1 MVPLY
6 LIIEVLKRHSSEKK
20 QHDTHLLN
28 QKEILHFLQ
37 KDYPYLSDEITA
49 KTVRWALQVIREKE
63 EMFPD
68 QYKALR
74 FRKKNGRI
82 TGYWTA
88 NSISDPE
95 LKFLID
101 SVMYGN
107 IINTRNAQN
116 LAKRIQGLSG
126 KNLYNLTPYAS
137 GAFGKQ
143 KYLPNIDVLENV
155 NQIMQAQMKQRKVR
169 FQLNVFTAKYG
180 KIELSPTKDHSV
192 SPLEMLLHGGRY
204 YLMAAYDNTDKLYFF
219 RVDLITE
226 IRRLDDRARKRD
238 EFAVLKGFERDRFM
252 LKHPIM
258 YGGQE
263 KRFKLKIKKEY
274 FTQVVDT
281 FSDSIQIL
289 PGSDTGDAVEVAV
302 YASDEAMRRWL
313 LQYGDIAEALD
324 MDDVFAHKMRVS
336 IDILRKNMSKFCG
349 APFGGRSVCAIIGT
363 KNGGIQMKQATIE
376 EMREEALLRLK
387 LLRLPK
393 KLLQQLSN
401 NFTLKVTY
409 FSGDVGG
416 IEEIHK
422 KALRMFRET
431 YDHRAFPFYITESW
445 HGMDVISIL
454 YVGADKDAWE
464 HERKMAEMGYHAIFG
479 YNLEC
484 TDLVNWV
491 TVFLASRTDCC
502 GEWGDE
508 NGGRRRYYQFIQSD
522 LDRRRRPCP
531 KGAIR
536 LPGARFYE

>member
-1 MVPLY
+1 MVLSY

-20 QHDTHLLN
+20 QHNTHPLN

-37 KDYPYLSDEITA
+37 EDYPYLSDEITT
-49 KTVRWALQVIREKE
+49 KTVRRALQVIREKE
-63 EMFPD
+63 ETFPD
-68 QYKALR
+68 QYKALC

-88 NSISDPE
+88 NNISDPE

-155 NQIMQAQMKQRKVR
+155 NLIMQAQMKHRKIQ
-169 FQLNVFTAKYG
+169 FQLNVFTVKCG
-180 KIELSPTKDHSV
+180 KIELSPTKEHTV

-204 YLMAAYDNTDKLYFF
+204 YLIAAYDNTDKLYFF
-219 RVDLITE
+219 RVDLMTG
-226 IRRLDDRARKRD
+226 IRRLDGDRARKRE

-252 LKHPIM
+252 LKHPVM

-263 KRFKLKIKKEY
+263 KRFRLKIKKEQ

-281 FSDSIQIL
+281 FSDSIQII

-324 MDDVFAHKMRVS
+324 MDDVFAHKMRES
-336 IDILRKNMSKFCG
+336 IGILRKK
-349 APFGGRSVCAIIGT
+349 
-363 KNGGIQMKQATIE
+363 
-376 EMREEALLRLK
+376 
-387 LLRLPK
+387 
-393 KLLQQLSN
+393 
-401 NFTLKVTY
+401 
-409 FSGDVGG
+409 
-416 IEEIHK
+416 
-422 KALRMFRET
+422 
-431 YDHRAFPFYITESW
+431 
-445 HGMDVISIL
+445 
-454 YVGADKDAWE
+454 
-464 HERKMAEMGYHAIFG
+464 
-479 YNLEC
+479 
-484 TDLVNWV
+484 
-491 TVFLASRTDCC
+491 
-502 GEWGDE
+502 
-508 NGGRRRYYQFIQSD
+508 
-522 LDRRRRPCP
+522 
-531 KGAIR
+531 
-536 LPGARFYE
+536 YE